1 MPSDPTWEETTA
13 SEPSWEDT
21 SEVQT
26 TPTPIK
32 LSPYQQYRLSGREPV
47 AGPFGPSNPQEVLA
61 LPQVLKAPA
70 AAIEAT
76 GIPGSVEEIGADFL
90 RRSGI
95 NPSAQPGVPL
105 VTPGESTPPS
115 PLEEAFPNVTR
126 GIESGLRKFL
136 TPGGVVMS
144 PLLPLKPV
152 QAAFEAQMLSG
163 VPESTES
170 LIRARSPEEVAEAG
184 IGLAA
189 GLGAGRALLRGRG
202 PKFEETTPI
211 EPTEPTPTPTPEPIS
226 EQAPPAVAA
235 GEAQPSAAPGG
246 ATVETPV
253 SAGETPQAKAEVSTP
268 EPSTQEGTVTP
279 PVTEPEIVPM
289 GGDVY
294 GANKPPEGTPT
305 STKNAVVDAERVKR
319 GLPEAIQPARR
330 EFGEVWDRAMAKI
343 DQDPEYPDNLIDE
356 LDKRPRPATDEE
368 NAVLLHRQVD
378 LQNEY
383 AKASRDL
390 AQAFE
395 DGRRE
400 AVDSEKVRVSNLLDK
415 LKQVYDVGKKVGTEQ
430 GRGLNARKMLANE
443 DFTLGK
449 MTMDMM
455 AAKGGAKLTPDQALE
470 IQKLHDKIKATQDAY
485 DDYVSRSNVKIADLE
500 RQLGEQPR
508 FTPPIIKAAERIVST
523 LDTRANAARQRLKE
537 KMARTSAGVDPTIL
551 ADLAEIGASHI
562 AHIGL
567 DFAKWSSEMVKELG
581 EWVRPHLDEAYA
593 ASQKAIDSIQGVPTV
608 VKEGVKTAFSRLT
621 PEEKV
626 AATVDA
632 IKQRVA
638 DKKPDEITFF
648 VQRLARDLV
657 ARGVRD
663 RDKLIDQVHE
673 VIKQAIPEFTKRQT
687 MDAISG
693 YGDFKQLSKDEISV
707 ALRGMKGEMQQ
718 LAKLEDMA
726 KGEPPLK
733 SGTERRTPTEAER
746 ALIKEVNEAK
756 FKFQVPV
763 QDPSTQLKS
772 ALDTLKTTLT
782 NRIKDYEDRI
792 ARGDYS
798 ARPKRELVLDPE
810 AARLKAQNERVKKE
824 FQKGVEL
831 ERFKNAQPFE
841 RGAHWINKWRR
852 GFILSSPITL
862 AKLTAAAVQRMAFTP
877 VEEAVGSAYSKA
889 FPRLASLAPREGGFS
904 PSAETLAITR
914 GITEGMRDAWDL
926 IKTGE
931 SDLDAMYGK
940 TSALPGS
947 FLDFFGRVHGALK
960 SSTKRAEFT
969 RSMQKR
975 IEFGRRN
982 GIDVTD
988 PWVQMKMGIEA
999 YKDANRSIFMQD
1011 NRVVSAYRRF
1021 IGALEQKSKVTGQ
1034 VPASG
1039 KAAATAARVLLP
1051 IVKVPTNI
1059 VAETLQYA
1067 LGSVSGGVNLAK
1079 AYAKG
1084 IDQLKPEE
1092 ADLIMRQLKK
1102 GSIGLAVMTLGFLN
1116 PNTVGG
1122 YYQRGEKRKPGDAGV
1137 GSIKVYDHNIP
1148 SFLLHNPLLETL
1160 QIGATARRVA
1170 DAHRSRST
1178 EKKGLGEG
1186 LYAAA
1191 VGLGEEVPFVREM
1204 AETTKAFD
1212 PTQKNAFW
1220 GELGKSLV
1228 IPQAVQW
1235 IASHYD
1241 TDKSGKQ
1248 IKRSPKTTLEHIET
1262 GIPGLREKVP
1272 KKKGQ

>member
-1 MPSDPTWEETTA
+1 MPTA
-13 SEPSWEDT
+13 WDDFEPVTEEPSASTNWSDFEPEAP
-21 SEVQT
+21 EV
-26 TPTPIK
+26 PKIK
-32 LSPYQQYRLSGREPV
+32 LDPYQQYRLSGREPV
-47 AGPFGPSNPQEVLA
+47 AGPFGPAHPEEVLSMA
-61 LPQVLKAPA
+61 QAAQQPIIPLPDTQAKGPLA
-70 AAIEAT
+70 AAYR
-76 GIPGSVEEIGADFL
+76 SVVKPVVE
-90 RRSGI
+90 
-95 NPSAQPGVPL
+95 
-105 VTPGESTPPS
+105 
-115 PLEEAFPNVTR
+115 
-126 GIESGLRKFL
+126 GIESPAGILMAPLLAESVPLRVAAGAAFGGLAAKSGIEKMQSDDPQTQLEGRMEL
-136 TPGGVVMS
+136 AGS
-144 PLLPLKPV
+144 PLL
-152 QAAFEAQMLSG
+152 
-163 VPESTES
+163 
-170 LIRARSPEEVAEAG
+170 
-184 IGLAA
+184 
-189 GLGAGRALLRGRG
+189 ALLPGGRDKVAPEVTERPQVNLEAI
-202 PKFEETTPI
+202 PKV
-211 EPTEPTPTPTPEPIS
+211 EPEVTPEPIS
-226 EQAPPAVAA
+226 EQAPPAATT
-235 GEAQPSAAPGG
+235 GEAQPSEDPGG

-253 SAGETPQAKAEVSTP
+253 SAGETPQAKGEVATSPP
-268 EPSTQEGTVTP
+268 EPQAPTVTEG
-279 PVTEPEIVPM
+279 VTEPPFIGM
-289 GGDVY
+289 GGEVY
-294 GANKPPEGTPT
+294 GGLEPPKGTPT
-305 STKNAVVDAERVKR
+305 STKNAVVDQERVKR
-319 GLPEAIQPARR
+319 GLPPAIQPAR
-330 EFGEVWDRAMAKI
+330 EAFGEVWERAMARI
-343 DQDPEYPDNLIDE
+343 DREPEYPDNLISE
-356 LDKRPRPATDEE
+356 LDKHPRAANPDE
-368 NAVLLHRQVD
+368 NATLLHRQID

-383 AKASRDL
+383 AKATRDL

-395 DGRRE
+395 DGRQE
-400 AVDSEKVRVSNLLDK
+400 AVDSEKVRVSNISDQLQK
-415 LKQVYDVGKKVGTEQ
+415 LYDIDKKVGTAA
-430 GRGLNARKMLANE
+430 GRALNVRRMMANE
-443 DFTLGK
+443 DFTLAK
-449 MTMDMM
+449 MTSDQR
-455 AAKGGAKLTPDQALE
+455 AAKGGAPLTPEESLE
-470 IQKLHDKIKATQDAY
+470 IKRLHDKIAATQQAFDEHVAK
-485 DDYVSRSNVKIADLE
+485 SRVKIADLQK
-500 RQLGEQPR
+500 QLEDELQAQLSDEQ
-508 FTPPIIKAAERIVST
+508 
-523 LDTRANAARQRLKE
+523 
-537 KMARTSAGVDPTIL
+537 
-551 ADLAEIGASHI
+551 
-562 AHIGL
+562 
-567 DFAKWSSEMVKELG
+567 
-581 EWVRPHLDEAYA
+581 
-593 ASQKAIDSIQGVPTV
+593 
-608 VKEGVKTAFSRLT
+608 KTAAKKVRTAFDKLS
-621 PEEKV
+621 PEEK
-626 AATVDA
+626 AQATVDA
-632 IKQRVA
+632 VKQRVA
-638 DKKPDEITFF
+638 DKKPEEITFF

-657 ARGVRD
+657 ARGVRN
-663 RDKLIDQVHE
+663 RDKLIDAVHE
-673 VIKQAIPEFTKRQT
+673 VLQQAIPEITKRQT

-726 KGEPPLK
+726 KGEPPKK
-733 SGTERRTPTEAER
+733 SGTERRTPTDAER

-763 QDPSTQLKS
+763 QDPATQLKS

-810 AARLKAQNERVKKE
+810 ASRLKAQNERVKKE

-862 AKLTAAAVQRMAFTP
+862 AKLTAAAAQRMAFTP

-889 FPRLASLAPREGGFS
+889 FPGLAGRAPREGGFS
-904 PSAETLAITR
+904 PSAETSAITR

-926 IKTGE
+926 IRTGE

-940 TSALPGS
+940 TSSLPGS

-982 GIDVTD
+982 GVDVTD
-988 PWVQMKMGIEA
+988 PWVQMKMGVEA

-1021 IGALEQKSKVTGQ
+1021 IGALEQKSKITGE

-1059 VAETLQYA
+1059 VAETLDYA
-1067 LGSVSGGVNLAK
+1067 LGTVTGGTRLAR

-1102 GSIGLAVMTLGFLN
+1102 GSLGLAVMTLGFLN
-1116 PNTVGG
+1116 PNVVGG
-1122 YYQRGEKRKPGDAGV
+1122 YYQRGEKRKPGDAKV
-1137 GSIKVYDHNIP
+1137 GSIQVYGHNVP
-1148 SFLLHNPLLETL
+1148 SFLLHNPLLETA

-1178 EKKGLGEG
+1178 EKKWLGEG

-1241 TDKSGKQ
+1241 TNAKGQ
-1248 IKRSPKTTLEHIET
+1248 PIARSPKTTLQHIET